1 MKKKWLCT
9 VLLLGL
15 VALAGCSNTTENQED
30 ETPMPTKTPAATATP
45 TVTPTPTPFVP
56 EVLGV
61 FQAEDAELTGNVKVT
76 KDYVEGFQKAETD
89 TCSFTVQ
96 VEKEGFY
103 DLIFRVASN
112 GGEKI
117 NPVSVDGVGVGDIS
131 VETTHYSESVISRVW
146 LAPGGHKVSVGVSWG
161 WIMLDSMTVQT
172 AEPLPSDL
180 YEVEAKLINPNAG
193 DEAKRLMSFLTDIY
207 GEKVLSGQYCD
218 DGAFGKEMQVIQNT
232 TGKQPAILGM
242 DLMDYNGVNQLHGSS
257 MKLPTKVKAFWDKGG
272 IVTLCWHWNT
282 SEEYA
287 RNEWWGTFY
296 TDSTKFNLKK
306 AMSGQDQAGYDM
318 LMKDIDNIAKPL
330 LEIQEAGI
338 PILFRP
344 LHEASGGW
352 FWWGASGPEVYKELW
367 VLLYDKLTN
376 EYGLNNLIWVWNG
389 QAADWYPGDEYVDIV
404 GEDIYP
410 GEKVYTSQ
418 MTKYLEVASYSTERK
433 MVYLTENGCIPD
445 PDLLVRDGAMWGMWG
460 TWSGEFVRKT
470 VGIRAQLS
478 EQYTEEYMMKKA
490 YEHEAV
496 ITLDEMPDLK
506 TYPISESFTK

>member
-1 MKKKWLCT
+1 MKKKWICT
-9 VLLLGL
+9 ALLGFLLLT
-15 VALAGCSNTTENQED
+15 GCSNQTGTQGGN
-30 ETPMPTKTPAATATP
+30 ETMPTE
-45 TVTPTPTPFVP
+45 TPTPTPFVA

-61 FQAEDAELTGNVKVT
+61 FEAEEAKLTGNVKVNKT
-76 KDYVEGFQKAETD
+76 YVEGFQNVETD
-89 TCSFTVQ
+89 ACIFTVN

-103 DLIFRVASN
+103 DLIFRVASTS
-112 GGEKI
+112 GEKT
-117 NPVSVDGVGVGDIS
+117 NPVSVDGQMVGNIV
-131 VETTHYSESVISRVW
+131 VATEYYSEPVIEKVW
-146 LAPGGHKVSVGVSWG
+146 FTAGTHEVSVGVSWG
-161 WIMLDSMTVQT
+161 WILLDSMKVQT
-172 AEPLPSDL
+172 AAPVSPEL
-180 YEVEAKLINPNAG
+180 YEVEAKLINPNAT
-193 DEAKRLMSFLTDIY
+193 DEAKRLMSFLVDMY
-207 GEKVLSGQYCD
+207 GKKILSGQYCD
-218 DGAFGKEMQVIQNT
+218 DGAFGKEMQVIQNV

-242 DLMDYNGVNQLHGSS
+242 DLMDYNGVNQAHGSS
-257 MKLPTKVKAFWDKGG
+257 LKLPKKVAAYWERNG

-282 SEEYA
+282 SEDYA
-287 RNEWWGTFY
+287 RNEWYGTFY
-296 TDSTKFNLKK
+296 TDSTTFNLKK
-306 AMSGQDQAGYDM
+306 AMNGQDQAGYDM
-318 LMKDIDNIAKPL
+318 LMKDIENIAKPL

-352 FWWGASGPEVYKELW
+352 FWWGESGPEVYKELW

-418 MTKYLEVASYSTERK
+418 VAKYLEVAGYSGERK
-433 MVYLTENGCIPD
+433 MVYLTENGCIFD
-445 PDLLVRDGAMWGMWG
+445 PDLAVRDGAMWGMWG

-470 VGIRAQLS
+470 VGIKAQLS

-506 TYPISESFTK
+506 TYPISESFNK